1 MQVLAAQSC
10 PTLRPHGLQPARSS
24 VCGIL
29 QALKNTGVG
38 SHSLLQGIFVTQ
50 GLYLGLLPCR
60 QIIYPLSHQG
70 SPFTY
75 MWNLKNKTSE
85 RIFNISKQKW
95 THRYREQSSGY
106 GWGEGW
112 GKATRGE
119 EIKRY
124 KL

>member
-50 GLYLGLLPCR
+50 GSNEDLLHCR
-60 QIIYPLSHQG
+60 QIPYHLSHRGNEKGREAKDDPQD
-70 SPFTY
+70 PD
-75 MWNLKNKTSE
+75 WNTPGCIRVPVPPIE
-85 RIFNISKQKW
+85 RMDGRKDC
-95 THRYREQSSGY
+95 T
-106 GWGEGW
+106 
-112 GKATRGE
+112 
-119 EIKRY
+119 
-124 KL
+124 